1 MASRATTSLRSR
13 VTVVMLAVVAMAVL
27 VTGAIT
33 IPLTRTS
40 TLSDGRDRLV
50 AQVDL
55 LASLDRLPVRLGS
68 ESAAALGGVRYAIVA
83 APPTGAASGAAASYV
98 TEPVRT
104 ALRSGGAYSG
114 ELTGVYGRAL
124 VEARVS
130 GTGVWLVAALP
141 ATELD
146 SAVGKATR
154 RVLLGLLL
162 GLAVAALASMA
173 LAQWLTRPLRQT
185 ADAARRLAAG
195 ERGVALPPADS
206 TEGEELS
213 TALGS
218 LDRALATSEGRQREF
233 LLSISHEMRTP
244 LSAVRGYAEALADGM
259 ITADEVAEVGG
270 TLVRETERLDAFVR
284 DLLELARLQADDFTV
299 QRVPVDVEALLG
311 QVRTAWSAKAAT
323 LQVAL
328 TVAGSAPGTA
338 FADPQRLRQVVDGL
352 VENALRATPAGGQ
365 VSVTVRPDARALVLD
380 VADTGPGLQ
389 PDDLAV
395 AFERGALHAKYRD
408 NRPVGT
414 GLGLSIAARLVGR
427 MGGTLT
433 AGNGAQGAVFT
444 VTLPSS
450 GS

>member
-1 MASRATTSLRSR
+1 MASATTSLRSR
-13 VTVVMLAVVAMAVL
+13 VTLVMLAVVAVAVL

-40 TLSDGRDRLV
+40 TVSDGRERLV

-55 LASLDRLPVRLGS
+55 LASLDRLPVRLAS
-68 ESAAALGGVRYAIVA
+68 ESAAALGGARYAVVA
-83 APPTGAASGAAASYV
+83 APPSGTASGAAASYL

-104 ALRSGGAYSG
+104 ALRSGGSFSG
-114 ELTGVYGRAL
+114 ELTGTYGRAL
-124 VEARVS
+124 VEARATSS
-130 GTGVWLVAALP
+130 GAWLVGALP
-141 ATELD
+141 IAELD
-146 SAVGKATR
+146 SAVTKATR

-185 ADAARRLAAG
+185 AAAARRLAAG
-195 ERGVALPPADS
+195 ERGVALPSAGS
-206 TEGEELS
+206 TEGAELS
-213 TALGS
+213 TALAS

-244 LSAVRGYAEALADGM
+244 LAAVRGYAEALADGM
-259 ITADEVAEVGG
+259 ITPAELPEVGE

-284 DLLELARLQADDFTV
+284 DLLELARLQADDFTI
-299 QRVPVDVEALLG
+299 QRVHVDLDALLG
-311 QVRTAWSAKAAT
+311 QVRTAWSAKAAS

-328 TVAGSAPGTA
+328 SVAGSAPA
-338 FADPQRLRQVVDGL
+338 AALADPQRLRQVVDGL
-352 VENALRATPAGGQ
+352 VENALRATPAGGN
-365 VSVTVRPDARALVLD
+365 VTVTVRPAPGALVVE
-380 VADTGPGLQ
+380 VADTGPGLR

-395 AFERGALHAKYRD
+395 AFERGALHARYRD

-414 GLGLSIAARLVGR
+414 GLGLSIAARLVTR

-433 AGNGAQGAVFT
+433 AGNGTAGAAFT
-444 VTLPSS
+444 VTLPVT
-450 GS
+450 GG

>member
-1 MASRATTSLRSR
+1 MASSSSLRSR
-13 VTVVMLAVVAMAVL
+13 VTVVMLAVVAVAVL

-33 IPLTRTS
+33 IPLTRSS
-40 TLSDGRDRLV
+40 TVSDGRERLV

-55 LASLDRLPVRLGS
+55 LASLDRLPVRLAS
-68 ESAAALGGVRYAIVA
+68 ESTAALAGARYAVVA

-98 TEPVRT
+98 TEPVRA
-104 ALRSGGAYSG
+104 ALRSGGSYSG
-114 ELTGVYGRAL
+114 ELPGTYGRAL
-124 VEARVS
+124 VEARTTAS
-130 GTGVWLVAALP
+130 GAWLVAALP
-141 ATELD
+141 VGELD

-195 ERGVALPPADS
+195 ERGVALPPAGS
-206 TEGEELS
+206 TEGAELS
-213 TALGS
+213 SALES
-218 LDRALATSEGRQREF
+218 LDKALETSEGRQREF

-244 LSAVRGYAEALADGM
+244 LAALRGYAEALADGL
-259 ITADEVAEVGG
+259 IAVDELPEVGG

-284 DLLELARLQADDFTV
+284 DLLELARLQADDFTI

-311 QVRTAWSAKAAT
+311 HARTAWSAKAAA
-323 LQVAL
+323 LQIAL
-328 TVAGSAPGTA
+328 TVAGSAPSA
-338 FADPQRLRQVVDGL
+338 ALADPQRLRQVVDGL
-352 VENALRATPAGGQ
+352 VENALRATPAGGR
-365 VSVTVRPDARALVLD
+365 VTVTVRPDAAGLVVE

-389 PDDLAV
+389 PGDLAV

-414 GLGLSIAARLVGR
+414 GLGLSIAARLVAR

-433 AGNGAQGAVFT
+433 AGNSADGAAFT
-444 VTLPSS
+444 VKLPPSAS
-450 GS
+450 